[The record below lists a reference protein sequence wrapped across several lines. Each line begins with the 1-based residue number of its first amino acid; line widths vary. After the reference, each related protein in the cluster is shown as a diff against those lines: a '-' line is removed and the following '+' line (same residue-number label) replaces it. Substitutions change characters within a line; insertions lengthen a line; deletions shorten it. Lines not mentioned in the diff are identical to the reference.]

1 MNLITDNSPC
11 PNAEGTDA
19 KHVVK
24 LQSYGC
30 CILCGKKVGP
40 DVGPIVIPVV
50 VPPPPKAQS
59 KHPDDC
65 WAIGC
70 TCEANKEN

>member
-11 PNAEGTDA
+11 PNAEGTNA

-40 DVGPIVIPVV
+40 DVGPIKIPLTV
-50 VPPPPKAQS
+50 

-65 WAIGC
+65 WNMGC
-70 TCEANKEN
+70 ICKTTKKED